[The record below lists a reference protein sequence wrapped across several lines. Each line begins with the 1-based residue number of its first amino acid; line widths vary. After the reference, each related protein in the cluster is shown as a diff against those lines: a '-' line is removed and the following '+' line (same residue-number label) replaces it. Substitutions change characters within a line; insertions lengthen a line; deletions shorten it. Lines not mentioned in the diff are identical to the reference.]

1 MEVKTLNKSFNKV
14 INEARNDT
22 LNKLFEFLK
31 DNKSIKI
38 DDDELDDYFKDFK
51 KNNTYNHKIF
61 NDGKKKNGS
70 LKTKREPTKYNKFV
84 SIRIK
89 EIRKAHDDKIDN
101 NEAMKL
107 VGADW
112 KKLSDDDKK
121 NNDIDDIIKIFTK
134 LEIKSETKKSPKKK

>member
-1 MEVKTLNKSFNKV
+1 MEVKALNKSFNKV
-14 INEARNDT
+14 INEARNET

-38 DDDELDDYFKDFK
+38 DEDTLDEYFKDFK
-51 KNNTYNHKIF
+51 KTNTYNHKIF

-70 LKTKREPTKYNKFV
+70 LKTKREPTKYNKWV
-84 SIRIK
+84 SYRIK
-89 EIRKAHDDKIDN
+89 EIRNLHDGKIDN
-101 NEAMKL
+101 NEAMKR
-107 VGADW
+107 VGEDW
-112 KKLSDDDKK
+112 SKISKSDKD